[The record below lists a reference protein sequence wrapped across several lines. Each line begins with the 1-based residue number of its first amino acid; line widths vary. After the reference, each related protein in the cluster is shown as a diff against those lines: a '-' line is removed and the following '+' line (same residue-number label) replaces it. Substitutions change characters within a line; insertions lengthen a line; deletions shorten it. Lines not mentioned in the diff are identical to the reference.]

1 MSCCI
6 VVGCKNRSVKKNYKQ
21 EMEEAKNKKFSFHL
35 LPQNIERKIK
45 WLEAINLKNYIPR
58 KTAAV
63 CSAHFREDNY
73 EQNYSIRKLKKDAVP
88 YLLEEQSENQE
99 RIQNQE
105 TKRVKKSIE
114 HHTADSASSVAIAEI
129 EPLPS
134 HTAGSSSATTE
145 IEPSPSHTAGSSSAT
160 TEIEFSPSHIA
171 GSSSATTE
179 IEFLPSHIAG
189 SSFATAE
196 IESSPSHIAD
206 ISNERNED
214 RTEMMIS
221 STIVQDCSSISNTMI
236 DPSTRA
242 PNIMVDRSTSVSPDR
257 IVNSPTK
264 TRIREFYTHE
274 TKILK
279 RKLAASDFDKKK
291 LQHKLKSLKSL
302 LKELRTKNLITAED
316 SDILQHLD
324 ADMQEVIK
332 RDIRKQQK
340 LPVRRIYKANLRQ
353 FALSLHYYSPKAY
366 NYVCKKFHNNLTIHT
381 FIRNLCL

>member
-160 TEIEFSPSHIA
+160 TEIEF
-171 GSSSATTE
+171 
-179 IEFLPSHIAG
+179 
-189 SSFATAE
+189 
-196 IESSPSHIAD
+196 SPSHIAD